1 MRHFSKDQPTLD
13 AFFLLQGLP
22 QSLVDWA
29 LADPRC
35 KSVTYT
41 KGQVIFDPDRFD
53 RALGLVLSGKIDAS
67 QHIADRGLTLRLLQT
82 GDVFGAAVLF
92 INAPTF
98 PTTLTA
104 LVKTR
109 VLFFE
114 ESLIRDL
121 LTKDPRAT
129 ENYIAFLTRRV
140 QFLNQRIHSLIA
152 GSAEALLG
160 AFLLNEAK
168 SDSVITLSTSLS
180 ALSRQLGISRASLYR
195 AFDSLEA
202 RGYIQ
207 KSGKT
212 ITIQN
217 HNGLQTL

>member
-1 MRHFSKDQPTLD
+1 LT
-13 AFFLLQGLP
+13 
-22 QSLVDWA
+22 DWV
-29 LADPRC
+29 LTDPRC
-35 KSVTYT
+35 KSHTYT

-53 RALGLVLSGKIDAS
+53 RALGLILSGKIEAS

-92 INAPTF
+92 IEADTYPTK
-98 PTTLTA
+98 LTA
-104 LVKTR
+104 LIKTR

-121 LTKDPRAT
+121 LAKDPRAA

-160 AFLLNEAK
+160 AFLLSETGGDGK
-168 SDSVITLSTSLS
+168 LTLDTSLS
-180 ALSRQLGISRASLYR
+180 ALSRRLGISRASLYR
-195 AFDSLEA
+195 AFDSLET